1 MAGRF
6 SRGVRAP
13 SIPVADGSGGR
24 LARAAMEAKLTGAP
38 PCLEEA
44 REILR
49 RWPAIDLHTDTLG
62 LTLHEEDLLSPRSA
76 QADPARLEAGGFGA
90 AVYAVWIPAHLGPMR
105 GWSHAESLMRQLA
118 RLGARAPE
126 RIAVGARSRRA
137 PLRLLPAIEDARVLS
152 AHPERVDAL
161 VAWGVCYVTLTW
173 NAGNR
178 WATSWED
185 ARGAALGLTD
195 AGHELVEALDERG
208 ILPDLSHLSDRAAF
222 DVIGATRRP
231 PLVSHSSARG
241 VCGHPRNVSDA
252 LAKAVADRGGVI
264 GINFHRPFLRRG
276 AAEASLEDAVAHI
289 EHLWRVAGDDTVA
302 IGSDFDGIPRGPIG
316 LDAADRFPAL
326 VARLLERGHGTERI
340 RKLAHA
346 NGRRIL
352 GLDDGAEASR

>member
-1 MAGRF
+1 
-6 SRGVRAP
+6 
-13 SIPVADGSGGR
+13 
-24 LARAAMEAKLTGAP
+24 LTGAP
-38 PCLEEA
+38 SCLREA
-44 REILR
+44 RELLR

-62 LTLHEEDLLSPRSA
+62 LTPHHADLLGPNGA

-90 AVYAVWIPAHLGPMR
+90 AVYAVWIPAHLGPTR
-105 GWSHAESLMRQLA
+105 GWSHAESLMR
-118 RLGARAPE
+118 RLEMLETRAPE
-126 RIAVGARSRRA
+126 RIAVGARSRGA

-161 VAWGVCYVTLTW
+161 AAWGICYVTLTW

-185 ARGAALGLTD
+185 TRGGAEGLTD
-195 AGHELVEALDERG
+195 AGHELVEALDARG

-222 DVIGATRRP
+222 DVIAASRRP
-231 PLVSHSSARG
+231 PLVSHSSARV

-252 LAKAVADRGGVI
+252 LARAVADRGGVI

-276 AAEASLEDAVAHI
+276 AAEASLDDAVAHI
-289 EHLWRVAGDDTVA
+289 EHLWRVAGEETVA

-316 LDAADRFPAL
+316 LEGADRFPSL
-326 VARLLERGHGTERI
+326 VARLLERGHATERD

-352 GLDDGAEASR
+352 GLDEGVEVCG